1 MRDVTRIE
9 QATQRLVSAVE
20 RLERAVEGQSLHDD
34 GDRERLSRALAAAQA
49 DYAALQNVTHK
60 VTQRLDAAIGRL
72 RLMLEG

>member
-1 MRDVTRIE
+1 MTRIE

-20 RLERAVEGQSLHDD
+20 RLEQAVDRQSLQDD
-34 GDRERLSRALAAAQA
+34 GDRERLTRALAAAQS